1 MLWHGRLPITLFDVP
16 KVLSRKRHRKW
27 IRKNKRI
34 KGRSIEER
42 PGIVA
47 ERKEFG
53 HWEVDTVVGR
63 RKGREAVIFT
73 AVEKLTSICIA
84 IRISGRTS
92 VGVESAMNQLADWY
106 GEKHFC
112 EVFKTMTA
120 DNGPEFETFSKFES
134 LGTKIYFAHPY
145 SSWERPQNE
154 RQNGML
160 RDYIPKGTSIER
172 FSDNDILNIADELNQ
187 RPRRSLGYHALIELF
202 DDILDGIYA
211 IGKNF

>member
-47 ERKEFG
+47 ERKEFV

-63 RKGREAVIFT
+63 RKVREAVIFT
-73 AVEKLTSICIA
+73 AVEKLTSTYIA

-92 VGVESAMNQLADWY
+92 VGVESAMNQLADWC
-106 GEKHFC
+106 GEKYFC
-112 EVFKTMTA
+112 KVFKTMTA

-172 FSDNDILNIADELNQ
+172 FSDDDILNIADELNQ
-187 RPRRSLGYHALIELF
+187 RPRRSLGYHAPIELF